1 MAETP
6 ATPPVAPPVTHSGE
20 VEISTVN
27 AAASQ
32 FRVTPVEAEADF
44 HSAVSEFA
52 ANVAGSLSPFG
63 DDVEFPLPSEN
74 LGYRHPRPVNR
85 PALAGD

>member
-6 ATPPVAPPVTHSGE
+6 ETPAVTHSGE
-20 VEISTVN
+20 VEISPVN

-32 FRVTPVEAEADF
+32 FRLAPVEVDF

-52 ANVAGSLSPFG
+52 SNVAGSLSPFG
-63 DDVEFPLPSEN
+63 EDVEFPLPAER
-74 LGYRHPRPVNR
+74 LGYRHPRPINR